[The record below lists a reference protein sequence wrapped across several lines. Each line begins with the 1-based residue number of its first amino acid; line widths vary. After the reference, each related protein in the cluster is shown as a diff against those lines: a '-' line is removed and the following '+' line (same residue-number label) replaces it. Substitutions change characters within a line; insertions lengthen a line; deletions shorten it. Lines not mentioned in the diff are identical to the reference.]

1 MLRTKLVR
9 RAGRLLGAVTVAGVL
24 LTGSA
29 GAAQASVLDQANG
42 IKQLDASTVYIHVLD
57 IANGI

>member
-24 LTGSA
+24 MAGSA
-29 GAAQASVLDQANG
+29 GAASASVDVGANGSAVVYHFVFQAEDANG
-42 IKQLDASTVYIHVLD
+42 I
-57 IANGI
+57 

>member
-29 GAAQASVLDQANG
+29 GAAQASVPDLANG
-42 IKQLDASTVYIHVLD
+42 IKQLDSSTVFIHVLGD
-57 IANGI
+57 ANGI

>member
-29 GAAQASVLDQANG
+29 GAAQASVLDHANG